1 LHELLEETQM
11 RLNMTSLAVGL
22 AASTVLLGTL
32 VSSPA
37 DAQSRKQQRVR
48 ADQWHNE
55 NSAPRYTP
63 REYVVCYTG
72 CGRRNS
78 IVLGADPDPNIR
90 SQLQRDHGYFGGI
103 D

>member
-1 LHELLEETQM
+1 MEETQM
-11 RLNMTSLAVGL
+11 RLNMTSLSVGL
-22 AASTVLLGTL
+22 AASALLLGAL

-48 ADQWHNE
+48 ADQWHN
-55 NSAPRYTP
+55 NYGAPRYTP
-63 REYVVCYTG
+63 DKYVVCYTG

-90 SQLQRDHGYFGGI
+90 SQIQRDHGYFGGI